1 MERDFLGTHA
11 RNFHPDAAKGDAAV
25 LAGSPL
31 QWPFS
36 NKASAM
42 QQFML
47 YKASQE
53 ERPRSHALRPQHL
66 PKAAVF
72 DPHHGAHHAFASQNF
87 PGGHSIHGTFCPSSR
102 HFTIPLTGNP
112 YFKVQN
118 AHYSAPNSAL
128 MSTRKQP
135 FLGGVEV
142 GSFDHRSMA
151 KQNHK
156 AAAQLTI
163 FYGGCVNVFDD
174 VPFDKAQ
181 AVMSSLA
188 NQSPNAASNGK
199 KIRSEASRPISN
211 SVSTNQSS
219 ARVVSPPSTASNRCS
234 KINNATTGLK
244 LFAPPISV
252 NQQQTIP
259 RAIPQAR
266 KASLARFLEKRKE
279 RLTSAVPYA
288 STKIST
294 ENDRGH
300 NASST
305 SNSSADTNLSSYRM
319 ASRTAWML

>member
-1 MERDFLGTHA
+1 MERDFLGTHSK
-11 RNFHPDAAKGDAAV
+11 NFHPDPAA

-53 ERPRSHALRPQHL
+53 EGPRSQALRPQHL
-66 PKAAVF
+66 PKAAAF
-72 DPHHGAHHAFASQNF
+72 ELNHHALASQNF
-87 PGGHSIHGTFCPSSR
+87 PGRHSIHGSFSSSSR
-102 HFTIPLTGNP
+102 HFTIPLAGNP

-118 AHYSAPNSAL
+118 AHYSAPNSAIK
-128 MSTRKQP
+128 STKKQP
-135 FLGGVEV
+135 FVGGGVEV
-142 GSFDHRSMA
+142 GSFGHRNMA
-151 KQNHK
+151 KQKHK

-163 FYGGCVNVFDD
+163 FYGGCVNVFHD

-188 NQSPNAASNGK
+188 NSGPNMASNGK

-211 SVSTNQSS
+211 SVSSKQSS
-219 ARVVSPPSTASNRCS
+219 ARVVSPPSTAS
-234 KINNATTGLK
+234 TGLK
-244 LFAPPISV
+244 LVAHPSSV
-252 NQQQTIP
+252 NQHQAIP

-294 ENDRGH
+294 ENNDWGH
-300 NASST
+300 NASSST

-319 ASRTAWML
+319 TSSFAGHLKNNSMDALSIKLKI